1 MTMPK
6 EHFDICIIGAGP
18 GGYVCAIRAA
28 QLGLRTCIV
37 EKDQYLGGTCLNVGC
52 IPSKAL
58 LHSTEMYHFTVHQS
72 RAHGIETGDI
82 RLNLHSLMKRK
93 EAIVNSLRRGVET
106 LVRNRRITIYR
117 GLGTIPEAG
126 RVNVSQGD
134 AIDSIPCDNIVIA
147 TGSKVAELPFMPFD
161 GHTVVSSDDAIA
173 FESVPRRLLVVGG
186 GAIGLE
192 LGSVWARLG
201 SEITVVE
208 ALPNIAPTFD
218 ESISRAAARVF
229 KKQGLRIE
237 TSAQVTGLH
246 REQSH
251 VVVSVQSGH
260 QTLEFEVEKVLVA
273 VGRVPNTANLG
284 LRESGV
290 GLDARGF
297 VLTDENLQ
305 TDLPGIYAIGDTV
318 EGPMLA
324 HRAEEEGIAVAET
337 IAGRDGEVNYEVIP
351 NVIYTNPEIAS
362 VGISETEARERGFEV
377 RIGQFPMAANGR
389 AVTSDATEGV
399 VKIIAHSDSDQLLG
413 VQVFARNA
421 SEIIASAV
429 AHMEYGGSAE
439 DLART
444 IHAHP
449 TLSEALKE
457 AALAVDGLSIHSL

>member
-1 MTMPK
+1 MPE

-28 QLGLRTCIV
+28 QLGLRVCIV
-37 EKDQYLGGTCLNVGC
+37 EKDRHLGGTCLNVGC

-72 RAHGIETGDI
+72 RAHGIEAGDI
-82 RLNLHSLMKRK
+82 RLNLQNLMKKK
-93 EAIVNSLRRGVET
+93 EDIVNSLRRGVES
-106 LVRNRRITIYR
+106 LVRNRRITVFR

-126 RVNVSQGD
+126 RVNVTLAD
-134 AIDSIPCDNIVIA
+134 AIQSIHCDNIVIA

-161 GHTVVSSDDAIA
+161 GQTVVSSDDAIA
-173 FESVPRRLLVVGG
+173 FDRVPRRLLVVGG

-201 SEITVVE
+201 SKVTVVE
-208 ALPNIAPTFD
+208 ALPNIAPAFD
-218 ESISRAAARVF
+218 KSISRAAARILRR
-229 KKQGLRIE
+229 QGLRIE

-246 REQSH
+246 REPSH
-251 VVVSVQSGH
+251 VVVSVLRGH
-260 QTLEFEVEKVLVA
+260 QTLELEAEKILVA
-273 VGRVPNTANLG
+273 VGRVPNTANLR
-284 LRESGV
+284 LRELGI

-297 VLTDENLQ
+297 VLTDESLQ
-305 TDLPGIYAIGDTV
+305 TDVPGIYALGDAA

-337 IAGRDGEVNYEVIP
+337 IAGKDGEVNYQVIP
-351 NVIYTNPEIAS
+351 NVIYTDPEIAC
-362 VGISETEARERGFEV
+362 VGISETEARERGLDV
-377 RIGQFPMAANGR
+377 KTGQFPIAANGR

-399 VKIIAHSDSDQLLG
+399 VKIIAHADSNQLLG

>member
-1 MTMPK
+1 MPE

-28 QLGLRTCIV
+28 QLGLRICIV
-37 EKDQYLGGTCLNVGC
+37 EKDRHLGGTCLNVGC

-82 RLNLHSLMKRK
+82 RLNLQNLMKKK
-93 EAIVNSLRRGVET
+93 EDIVNSLRRGVES
-106 LVRNRRITIYR
+106 LVRNRRITIFR
-117 GLGTIPEAG
+117 GLGTIPAAG
-126 RVNVSQGD
+126 RVNVTLAD
-134 AIDSIPCDNIVIA
+134 AMQSIHCDNIVIA

-161 GHTVVSSDDAIA
+161 GQTVVSSDDAIA
-173 FESVPRRLLVVGG
+173 FDSVPRRLLVVGG

-201 SEITVVE
+201 SEVTVVE
-208 ALPNIAPTFD
+208 ALPNIAPAFD
-218 ESISRAAARVF
+218 RSISRAAARIF
-229 KKQGLRIE
+229 RRQGLRIE
-237 TSAQVTGLH
+237 TSARVTGLH

-251 VVVSVQSGH
+251 VVVSVLRGH
-260 QTLEFEVEKVLVA
+260 QTLELEAEKILVA
-273 VGRVPNTANLG
+273 VGRVPNTANLE
-284 LRESGV
+284 LRELGIGV
-290 GLDARGF
+290 DARGF

-305 TDLPGIYAIGDTV
+305 TDVPGIYALGDAV

-337 IAGRDGEVNYEVIP
+337 IVGRDGEVNYQVIP
-351 NVIYTNPEIAS
+351 NVIYTDPEIAS
-362 VGISETEARERGFEV
+362 VGISETEARERGLEV
-377 RIGQFPMAANGR
+377 KIGQFPIAANGR

-399 VKIIAHSDSDQLLG
+399 VKIIAHADSDQLLG
-413 VQVFARNA
+413 IQVFARNA